1 MNFYAFSA
9 LLNAVA
15 ATTLGI
21 FVYSRDPRNPKHM
34 AYGLYCLSL
43 SIWSCFYFAWQLAE
57 SPGLALTLARLL
69 MAGAILIPVFYFH
82 HTLTILS
89 LTDRHRFLL
98 RAGYVLSGLFLLSD
112 LTPWFVAD
120 VGPAMSFRYWP
131 KPGPVFHVY
140 LAWFV
145 AYTCYATY
153 LLIAAFLKA
162 KGLQRNHYL
171 YLVIGAV
178 IGYAGGATNF
188 PLWYGVQIPPK
199 GTILVT
205 VYTVIV
211 AYTII
216 RFRLFDFS
224 VVMEKSLIYLLPTV
238 FVAIPSII
246 ILLAVQK
253 AHFGEVSYE
262 FSAILLGLFVL
273 AISAAYVLQ
282 TSAQAVIART
292 LFRHRH
298 DMYETL
304 SEFPKALVTILDR
317 KSLTD
322 KIVRTLAEV
331 IAIKSASLYLHDKEQ
346 GTYVL
351 SSSHGLGLDEVLA
364 TRLNAGDGL
373 PAYLARAQ
381 TILVREEVEQAEAAG
396 PPRALAAVMAA
407 LDSDV
412 CIPLVNKERLIGF
425 CNLGP
430 RTDHRMY
437 SEEDLRLLI
446 TLGQNAAIALDNAML
461 YEDLKRSQALMR
473 RTDRLR
479 SLEIIAGGFAH
490 EIRNPLTSIK
500 TFIQLA
506 HERKDDEEFMGTFSA
521 VVADDVNRI
530 ERLIQEILDYARYM
544 EPKFTEE
551 DLNDI
556 ISSCLYFIEVKADTK
571 SIAIEK
577 DLAGDLPLVM
587 VDRQQIKQVL
597 LNLFLNA
604 LDAMEEAGGSLT
616 VKSHRL
622 TKPGEEAWVQIE
634 VTDTGGGIPADSLE
648 HIFDPFY
655 TTKHESGERV
665 GTGLGLTIVHQIVQE
680 HRGSIE
686 VESTVGSGTTFLV
699 NLPVS
704 PVHCSPSQTRR
715 THAATDPI
723 G

>member
-1 MNFYAFSA
+1 MTFYAFSA
-9 LLNAVA
+9 LLNALA

-21 FVYSRDPRNPKHM
+21 FVYSRDPRNPKHL

-43 SIWSCFYFAWQLAE
+43 SLWSGFYFAWQMAE
-57 SPGLALTLARLL
+57 SREAAMLLARLL
-69 MAGAILIPVFYFH
+69 MVGAILIPVFYFQ
-82 HTLTILS
+82 HTLTMLS
-89 LTDRHRFLL
+89 LVARHRTLL
-98 RAGYVLSGLFLLSD
+98 RAGYALAGLFLLSD
-112 LTPWFVAD
+112 LTPWFIAD
-120 VGPAMSFRYWP
+120 VRPEMAFRFWP
-131 KPGPVFHVY
+131 KPGPLFHLFLVC
-140 LAWFV
+140 FV
-145 AYTCYATY
+145 LYVSYATY
-153 LLIAAFLKA
+153 LLIAAFRKA
-162 KGLQRNHYL
+162 KGIQRNQYL
-171 YLVIGAV
+171 YLVMGAI

-188 PLWYGVQIPPK
+188 PLWYGIQIPPS

-205 VYTVIV
+205 VYTTLV

-224 VVMEKSLIYLLPTV
+224 LVMEKSLAYLLPTLS
-238 FVAIPSII
+238 VAIPSLL
-246 ILLAVQK
+246 ILLAVQE
-253 AHFGEVSYE
+253 AYFDEVSYQ
-262 FSAILLGLFVL
+262 FSAIFLGLFVL
-273 AISAAYVLQ
+273 AVSMAYVLQ
-282 TSAQAVIART
+282 SGVQTVIAKT

-304 SEFPKALVTILDR
+304 SEFPKALVAILDR

-322 KIVRTLAEV
+322 QIVRTLAEA
-331 IAIKSASLYLHDKEQ
+331 IAITSASLYLLDKEK
-346 GTYVL
+346 GAYVL
-351 SSSHGLGLDEVLA
+351 ASAHGLNPDGLLA
-364 TRLNAGDGL
+364 SRLQAGEGL
-373 PAYLARAQ
+373 PAYLAETK
-381 TILVREEVEQAEAAG
+381 TILVKEEVEQAA
-396 PPRALAAVMAA
+396 PTSPTRPLAPVLAA

-412 CIPLVNKERLIGF
+412 CIPLVNQDRLIGF

-437 SEEDLRLLI
+437 SAEDLRLLM

-521 VVADDVNRI
+521 IVADDVTRI

-556 ISSCLYFIEVKADTK
+556 ISSCLYFIEVKADSK
-571 SIAIEK
+571 GIAIEK
-577 DLAGDLPLVM
+577 DLAPDLPMIM
-587 VDRQQIKQVL
+587 VDRQQLKQVL

-604 LDAMEEAGGSLT
+604 MDAMEGTGGRLAVRT
-616 VKSHRL
+616 HRL
-622 TKPGEEAWVQIE
+622 TKGEETWVQIE
-634 VTDTGGGIPADSLE
+634 VADTGSGIPADSLE
-648 HIFDPFY
+648 HIFDPFF
-655 TTKHESGERV
+655 TTKHESAERV
-665 GTGLGLTIVHQIVQE
+665 GTGLGLTIVHQIVKE

-686 VESTVGSGTTFLV
+686 VDSTVGAGTTFLV

-704 PVHCSPSQTRR
+704 PVPCGPSQARR
-715 THAATDPI
+715 THDASHPL